1 MSKRKCANSTCANPS
16 TERSKYCSDDCR
28 KTTARNAYASRNA
41 PRSKATTAAVA
52 EGMTVEEF
60 ETRARRILEERAPL
74 PDVPDKILATKVADM
89 GFDTEQHAIACF
101 SDYHFGARVDPRVT
115 GGIGGYDVATA
126 RYRLADW
133 RDGVLRFTQM
143 MQTTLTVPVL
153 HVLALGDDMEGNGH
167 MFGTQ
172 AIEMELSAYFQFIGF
187 VADMTDTLVSLQAR
201 FDQIHVYKVFG
212 NHGRMAGSKKEGYD
226 PDNYELFAWELIAA
240 RCELAAP
247 GKFTF
252 DISPAFFQIVDILG
266 YSFYLRHGDGVNLHA
281 TYTGV
286 VDNKLAMNSIVNEVL
301 NYMVLA
307 HHHTASEREEEIS
320 GAVLSNGCFVG
331 PSLYALKMRRPRANR
346 PSQEMFFVH
355 PKKGITHR
363 HRIHLATEEEVRDI
377 NKIKRT

>member
-1 MSKRKCANSTCANPS
+1 MSP
-16 TERSKYCSDDCR
+16 
-28 KTTARNAYASRNA
+28 
-41 PRSKATTAAVA
+41 
-52 EGMTVEEF
+52 EEF
-60 ETRARRILEERAPL
+60 EKRAAKVLETRVPL
-74 PDVPDKILATKVADM
+74 PDIPQKILATQVADM
-89 GFDTEQHAIACF
+89 GFDTPQHAVACF
-101 SDYHFGARVDPRVT
+101 SDYHFGGKVDSRVT

-167 MFGTQ
+167 MYGTQ
-172 AIEMELSAYFQFIGF
+172 ALEMELSPYFQYMGF
-187 VADMTDTLVSLQAR
+187 VADMTDTLVSLLTR
-201 FDQIHVYKVFG
+201 FEKIHVYKVFG
-212 NHGRMAGSKKEGYD
+212 NHGRLSGSKKDAYD
-226 PDNYELFAWELIAA
+226 PDNYELMAWDTIAA

-266 YSFYLRHGDGVNLHA
+266 YSFYLRHGDGVNLHS
-281 TYTGV
+281 TYVGV
-286 VDNKLAMNSIVNEVL
+286 VDNKLAMNSIVGEVL
-301 NYMVLA
+301 DYMMLG

-331 PSLYALKMRRPRANR
+331 PSLLALKMRRPRANR

-363 HRIHLATEEEVRDI
+363 HRIHLATAEEVRDI
-377 NKIKRT
+377 NKVQRWE

>member
-1 MSKRKCANSTCANPS
+1 M
-16 TERSKYCSDDCR
+16 
-28 KTTARNAYASRNA
+28 TA
-41 PRSKATTAAVA
+41 
-52 EGMTVEEF
+52 EEF
-60 ETRARRILEERAPL
+60 ETRARNILEERAPL
-74 PDVPDKILATKVADM
+74 PAVPDKILATKISDM

-153 HVLALGDDMEGNGH
+153 HILALGDDMEGNGH

-201 FDQIHVYKVFG
+201 FDKIHVYKVFG
-212 NHGRMAGSKKEGYD
+212 NHGRLSGNKRDGYD
-226 PDNYELFAWELIAA
+226 PDNYELMAWETIAA

-266 YSFYLRHGDGVNLHA
+266 YSFYLRHGDGVNLHS
-281 TYTGV
+281 TYVGV

-301 NYMVLA
+301 NYMVLG

-377 NKIKRT
+377 NKIKQWG